1 MPYQVS
7 IHIRRMLDSSVPV
20 GTGYYPYN
28 AIRFPSM
35 IGFPLA
41 FSSAKSTASLPAGPW
56 HRPNPARLLRRGS
69 WPRVCALIFMAG
81 LTASG
86 SLADDSPGP
95 GKGATQTA
103 SSGGQTFWIE
113 TDYLLRWTRGN
124 PLPPLVTSSPAGT
137 PQSLAGVLP
146 GAQVLF
152 GGNNVDGGERNGA
165 RLAFGYWFHH
175 QRRWAFEASVDWLG
189 DNGGTHFA
197 ASSDG
202 SSFLARPFID
212 ANQNAPAA
220 LLVSAPGQFSGAVS
234 SSTFTQA
241 LSASA
246 GLRKRWQETEH
257 WRIDLLA
264 GYRYFQYR
272 ETLNVQQNSTVVGGT
287 LPPGTTIS
295 GIDAFYAKN
304 DFHGG
309 EVGLAAEWHRNR
321 WSAVITPRVA
331 LGVANK
337 HSRVNGET
345 IVDGGSPLVGNLLA
359 LSSNIGSRSD
369 NSFAALPEARLVGRY
384 AVSQHVA
391 LTLGYTIRYLSD
403 ALRTSGQIDLTINP
417 NLLPPAVGGGPE
429 KPEPQMHTSGL
440 WSQGLNAGLEFRF

>member
-1 MPYQVS
+1 
-7 IHIRRMLDSSVPV
+7 
-20 GTGYYPYN
+20 
-28 AIRFPSM
+28 M
-35 IGFPLA
+35 IGFLLA
-41 FSSAKSTASLPAGPW
+41 FSSAKSVATQSAGAG
-56 HRPNPARLLRRGS
+56 RKPNPVRLSRSRS
-69 WPRVCALIFMAG
+69 WPRVCALLFLAG
-81 LTASG
+81 MSVSG
-86 SLADDSPGP
+86 SRADDSPEP
-95 GKGATQTA
+95 GKSTTMTA
-103 SSGGQTFWIE
+103 SSGRQTFWLE
-113 TDYLLRWTRGN
+113 TDYLLRRTRGN

-146 GAQVLF
+146 GARVLF
-152 GGNNVDGGERNGA
+152 GGGNVDEGERNGA
-165 RLAFGYWFHH
+165 RLAFGYWLHH
-175 QRRWAFEASVDWLG
+175 QRRWAFEAGVDWLG

-202 SSFLARPFID
+202 SSFLARPFIN
-212 ANQNAPAA
+212 ANQNAPDA

-272 ETLNVQQNSTVVGGT
+272 ETLNVQQNSTVIGGGT
-287 LPPGTTIS
+287 LPAGTTIS
-295 GIDAFYAKN
+295 GVDAFNAKN
-304 DFHGG
+304 DFNGG

-337 HSRVNGET
+337 HSRINGET
-345 IVDGGSPLVGNLLA
+345 IVDGGSPLVGDLLA

-384 AVSQHVA
+384 AVSEHVG
-391 LTLGYTIRYLSD
+391 LTLGYTVRYLSD
-403 ALRTSGQIDLTINP
+403 VLRTSGQIDLTINP
-417 NLLPPAVGGGPE
+417 NLLPPAIGGGPE
-429 KPEPQMHTSGL
+429 RPAPQMHTSGL

>member
-1 MPYQVS
+1 
-7 IHIRRMLDSSVPV
+7 MLDYSVRV

-35 IGFPLA
+35 IEFLLA
-41 FSSAKSTASLPAGPW
+41 FFSVKSITTQPAGPER
-56 HRPNPARLLRRGS
+56 RPTPARLSRSIR
-69 WPRVCALIFMAG
+69 WPRVCALILVAG
-81 LTASG
+81 LSVSG
-86 SLADDSPGP
+86 SRADDSPGP
-95 GKGATQTA
+95 GKSATETA
-103 SSGGQTFWIE
+103 SSGGQTFWLE

-146 GAQVLF
+146 GARVLF
-152 GGNNVDGGERNGA
+152 GGSNVDGGERNGA

-202 SSFLARPFID
+202 SSFLARPFLD

-272 ETLNVQQNSTVVGGT
+272 ETLNVQQSSTVIGGT

-295 GIDAFYAKN
+295 GADAFNAKN
-304 DFHGG
+304 DFNGG
-309 EVGLAAEWHRNR
+309 EVGFAAEWHRNR
-321 WSAVITPRVA
+321 WSATFTPRVA
-331 LGVANK
+331 LGVASK
-337 HSRVNGET
+337 RSRINGET
-345 IVDGGSPLVGNLLA
+345 IVDGGSPQVGDLLA

-391 LTLGYTIRYLSD
+391 LTLGYTIRYLSNV
-403 ALRTSGQIDLTINP
+403 LRTSGQIDLTINP

-429 KPEPQMHTSGL
+429 RPQPQMQTSGL